1 MLTSFLMKFVALSKS
16 WLISQKVFQRISILC
31 LNVFT
36 RKFFLFSLTRWP
48 IFSFTI
54 FHQHPRSL
62 QYTCLRQKKRLCRL
76 FPWPSGFDPGLKG
89 SLYSALCPTETP
101 PCEETPDSKSFL
113 LAKAS
118 ILQWSQMLVNI
129 LWNRIIKFVR
139 MSTWLSC
146 VSCDVMSTVCATDG
160 SWRRKGLGG
169 RQIYICFVAIAH
181 NLFNNIKVICLWV
194 LHSEMKGWVSN
205 CIPTKDINKAKIN
218 KK

>member
-1 MLTSFLMKFVALSKS
+1 MKQSSWFCLFFVIYTNQNGWNIVPIWTAT
-16 WLISQKVFQRISILC
+16 KVFKIRPCDISKWSSTDIHFGLC
-31 LNVFT
+31 WDAISDRSKQDT
-36 RKFFLFSLTRWP
+36 KR
-48 IFSFTI
+48 TI
-54 FHQHPRSL
+54 
-62 QYTCLRQKKRLCRL
+62 T
-76 FPWPSGFDPGLKG
+76 
-89 SLYSALCPTETP
+89 
-101 PCEETPDSKSFL
+101 
-113 LAKAS
+113 
-118 ILQWSQMLVNI
+118 
-129 LWNRIIKFVR
+129 KFVR